1 MLATEL
7 AALFARDL
15 TRLIQELRAFPD
27 TASLWQTAPG
37 VANAAGTIALH
48 LEGSCRHFIGHHLGQ
63 IAYTRQRP
71 IEFSARGVDQAELI
85 ARLEA
90 VKDMVPRVIAG
101 LSDAQLDADFP
112 EVVLD
117 KPLPTRQWLIHLLGH
132 LNYHLG
138 QVDYLRRFTT
148 GNGAIDLAGL

>member
-7 AALFARDL
+7 AELYARDL

-27 TASLWQTAPG
+27 TPSTWQTAPG
-37 VANAAGTIALH
+37 IANAAGTIALH
-48 LEGSCRHFIGHHLGQ
+48 LEGGLRHFIGFHLGR

-71 IEFSARGVDQAELI
+71 LEFSARGVEQAELI
-85 ARLEA
+85 ARLEE

-101 LSDAQLDADFP
+101 LSDAQLDANFP

-117 KPLPTRQWLIHLLGH
+117 KPMPTRQWLIHLLGH

-138 QVDYLRRFTT
+138 QVDYLRRVVT
-148 GNGAIDLAGL
+148 GNSAIDLAGL